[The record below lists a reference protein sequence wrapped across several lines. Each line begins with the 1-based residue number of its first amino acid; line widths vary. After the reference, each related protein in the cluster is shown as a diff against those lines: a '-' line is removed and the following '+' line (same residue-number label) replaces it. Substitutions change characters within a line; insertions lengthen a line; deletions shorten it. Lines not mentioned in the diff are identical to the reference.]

1 MALYDRIKFTTATTG
16 TGTITVGS
24 AASGFRTP
32 ATASVADG
40 TQLIAYAIEDGAAW
54 ETGTGTYTTSGTT
67 FSRTVSAS
75 SNTNNLLDLSGSA
88 TVFFTPI
95 ATSFVQDTDN
105 RCWGFQDSDF
115 HIATVS
121 ATNGPF
127 VGAAVSS
134 GTTAATPT
142 TSTNHPGIVR
152 VSASATAN
160 SGWRAMTSDRILIGG
175 GEIFDAV
182 LKPLTDMSTI
192 TMRCGYTETTTVAD
206 NTDGVYFEQVG
217 NGFVVGRTASNGGVN
232 RTTSSTIATIAT
244 DTWYHFRITVNN
256 NATSVK
262 FEIFSDAGALLG
274 TQSITTNIPTGAGRD
289 TAAGFIVTSTIGS
302 ATAIYDVDY
311 MRIGSQRKLARGAP

>member
-1 MALYDRIKFTTATTG
+1 MALYDRIKFTPSGTPG

-40 TQLIAYAIEDGAAW
+40 TQLIAYAIEDGTAW
-54 ETGTGTYTTSGTT
+54 ETGTGTYTSSGTT
-67 FSRTVSAS
+67 FSRTLSAS
-75 SNTNNLLDLSGSA
+75 STGSLLSLSSSA
-88 TVFFTPI
+88 TIYFTPI
-95 ATSFVQDTDN
+95 ATSLVQDIDN
-105 RCWGFQDSDF
+105 RLWGFQDSDF

-152 VSASATAN
+152 VSASVTAN
-160 SGWRAMTSDRILIGG
+160 SGWRATASDRILIGG

-182 LKPLTDMSTI
+182 LKPLTDMSTL
-192 TMRCGYTETTTVAD
+192 TMRCGYIDTTTVAD

-217 NGFVVGRTASNGGVN
+217 NGFVVGRTASNGGAN

-256 NATSVK
+256 DATSVK

-289 TAAGFIVTSTIGS
+289 TAVGFIVTSTIGS

-311 MRIGSQRKLARGAP
+311 MRFGSTRKLVRGAL